1 MSEEPEPLKPLR
13 APLPGDSQGYGWDDR
28 YEEIVK
34 IFPHEP
40 LEKYLRNGFHP
51 VTLGD
56 RFYDGRYTVR
66 HKLGFGGN
74 ATVWLVRDG
83 RENQWVALKI
93 KQAKA
98 SLGDIEQ
105 DPEVKAMKL
114 LEHKYTIHGSTKPR
128 CFSRLLHYF
137 QHIGP
142 NGTHTCLVTE
152 LLGPSIE
159 QMIRVFDAMI
169 PWDDPDYQEV
179 ETFRPDTILRSSRQ
193 LLEDVKTLR
202 LWGIVHGGMEAHA
215 SFSFHISP
223 SNVSFTCQDAVD
235 DEELIEV
242 LGGEPTVAEYSASEP
257 RAKCLPKHLVR
268 AATWCGW
275 FDCPEESIRLIDWGE
290 SFLSNDKVSLLS
302 QPLNLRSPETFFIGY
317 FDHQHDLWRAG
328 CVRRHFVVTLA
339 EKAEDFEKPDFI
351 EDDYQGLSCLL
362 SVMEGLMQHEPH
374 KRITSAEA
382 LARIQ
387 WVDQWVYNEPENE
400 EE

>member
-13 APLPGDSQGYGWDDR
+13 APLPENSRGYGWDDR
-28 YEEIVK
+28 YEEIVN

-74 ATVWLVRDG
+74 ATVWLARDS

-98 SLGDIEQ
+98 FSVDIEQ
-105 DPEVKAMKL
+105 DPEIKAMKL
-114 LEHKYTIHGSTKPR
+114 LEHKYTTHGSTKSR
-128 CFSRLLHYF
+128 CFSRLLNYF
-137 QHIGP
+137 QHVGP

-193 LLEDVKTLR
+193 LLEAVETLR
-202 LWGIVHGGMEAHA
+202 LWGIVHGGMESHA
-215 SFSFHISP
+215 SFVFRSKP
-223 SNVSFTCQDAVD
+223 S
-235 DEELIEV
+235 
-242 LGGEPTVAEYSASEP
+242 Y
-257 RAKCLPKHLVR
+257 
-268 AATWCGW
+268 
-275 FDCPEESIRLIDWGE
+275 
-290 SFLSNDKVSLLS
+290 
-302 QPLNLRSPETFFIGY
+302 
-317 FDHQHDLWRAG
+317 
-328 CVRRHFVVTLA
+328 
-339 EKAEDFEKPDFI
+339 
-351 EDDYQGLSCLL
+351 
-362 SVMEGLMQHEPH
+362 
-374 KRITSAEA
+374 
-382 LARIQ
+382 
-387 WVDQWVYNEPENE
+387 
-400 EE
+400 